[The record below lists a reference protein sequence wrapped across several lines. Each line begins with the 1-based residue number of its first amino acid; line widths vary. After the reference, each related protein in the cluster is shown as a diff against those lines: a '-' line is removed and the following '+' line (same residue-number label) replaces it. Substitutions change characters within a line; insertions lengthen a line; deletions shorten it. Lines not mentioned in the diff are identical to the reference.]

1 MDLTHNKGDLGSQR
15 GNSQLEFTNTQK
27 ILATPKQHFIDNAR
41 PKSSVQDPNY
51 KKLKVQQYK
60 VIKKML
66 QNEQRAT
73 DLLE

>member
-1 MDLTHNKGDLGSQR
+1 ME
-15 GNSQLEFTNTQK
+15 NS
-27 ILATPKQHFIDNAR
+27 R
-41 PKSSVQDPNY
+41 PKSSVQDSNY

-73 DLLE
+73 DLLEKQVG